1 MVVFTIVIATILL
14 AVNAFQW
21 NIIEVVTPF
30 LALPLFAL
38 VWLLVVI
45 STLLSIVH
53 AIRYRRDGR
62 SAMAPLAISI
72 GAIVAAVF
80 VPFTAI
86 WLQVNFYSKQTARE
100 EIVAQVRNGELLPN
114 VTHSSKVISIPG
126 KGVSSG
132 DRIIVEGK
140 RINPYV
146 FFFTYSGILDN
157 YSGFLWV
164 PNGKDPTGFSDARD
178 PGTEITH
185 FGGNWFFVGH
195 R

>member
-1 MVVFTIVIATILL
+1 MVAFTTLIASLLL
-14 AVNAFQW
+14 AINAFQW
-21 NIIEVVTPF
+21 NIIEAITPF
-30 LALPLFAL
+30 LALPLFAS
-38 VWLLVVI
+38 VWLLVII

-53 AIRYRRDGR
+53 AIRFRRDGH
-62 SAMAPLAISI
+62 SAMAPLAICI

-86 WLQVNFYSKQTARE
+86 WLQVNFYLKQTARE

-114 VTHSSKVISIPG
+114 VPHSSKVISVPG
-126 KGVSSG
+126 RGVSNG
-132 DRIIVEGK
+132 DRILVEGE
-140 RINPYV
+140 RSNPYV
-146 FFFTYSGILDN
+146 FFFTYTGILDN

-164 PNGKDPTGFSDARD
+164 PNGRDPAGFSDARD
-178 PGTEITH
+178 PGTEIKH